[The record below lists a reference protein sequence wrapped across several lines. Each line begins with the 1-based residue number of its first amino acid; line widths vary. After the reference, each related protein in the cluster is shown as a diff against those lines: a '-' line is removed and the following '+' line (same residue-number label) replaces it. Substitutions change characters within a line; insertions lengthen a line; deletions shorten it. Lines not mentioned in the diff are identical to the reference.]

1 MTVPKGYMTLVLHAH
16 LPYVRHPEH
25 EHFLEE
31 RWLFEAITETYIPLI
46 KLFKDLSRDGVEWRL
61 TMSVT
66 PPLASMLVD
75 PLLQQRYVRHLDN
88 LIELAER
95 EMDRTRYQPEFY
107 RLAEMY
113 RDQFHQAR
121 YIFCEQYQLNILN
134 AFKKFQDQGNLELIT
149 SGATHGFF
157 PLLGIHREA
166 IRAQV
171 AVAMETHT
179 KFFGRSPQGIW
190 LPECGYHPG
199 DDWILREFGLRY
211 FFTDTHGVLY
221 ASKRPKYGIFAPIYC
236 PSGVAAFGRD
246 VESSKQVWSAEEGYP
261 GDYDYRDFYR
271 DIGFDLDFD
280 YIKPYIHPDGIR
292 IHTGMKYYRITGKT
306 NHKEVYIPEHARQK
320 AAIHAGNFMFNREK
334 QIEYLA
340 AIMDRQP
347 LVVSPYDA
355 ELFGHWWF
363 EGPMFLNYFIRKV
376 AYDQNVFKLI
386 TPSEYL
392 RYYPCNQVAV
402 PNMSSWG
409 NKGYNEVWLE
419 KSNDWI
425 YRHLHKGTERMIEL
439 ADRYHSPNDLER
451 RALNQAAREL
461 LLAQSSD
468 WAFIMK
474 TGTSVDYAIRRTK
487 DHLWN
492 LQEIYYS
499 LKENRLDAGWLSD
512 LENRNNIFPEIDYR
526 VYSRH
531 YRGADDFVP
540 MLAAK

>member
-1 MTVPKGYMTLVLHAH
+1 MPKGYMILVLHAH

-46 KLFKDLSRDGVEWRL
+46 KLFEDLSRDGVEWRL

-134 AFKKFQDQGNLELIT
+134 AFKKFQDQGYLELIT

-199 DDWILREFGLRY
+199 DDWILREFGLRH

-347 LVVSPYDA
+347 LIVSPYDA

-425 YRHLHKGTERMIEL
+425 YRHLHKGAERMIEL

-474 TGTSVDYAIRRTK
+474 TGTAVDYAIRRTK